1 MGVPSRLY
9 TPPSAERPLNG
20 LRVTV
25 KDNYHLAGVH
35 TTLGSRSYAKLYG
48 PQSQTSELV
57 KRLVDLGAVIIGKT
71 KMGAYAGSEVPPEK
85 CIDYFPPWN
94 PRGDEYQGPS
104 GSSSG
109 TGASVASYPWVDI
122 ALGTDSM
129 LPPSDW
135 HRLSFLVLCINK
147 RQALEASECLLRR
160 MASGASEPPI
170 RGFPLRGSCR
180 VSL

>member
-1 MGVPSRLY
+1 VGVPSRLY

-71 KMGAYAGSEVPPEK
+71 KMGAYAGSEVPRPVRELQRRWRVGRELSLGR
-85 CIDYFPPWN
+85 Y
-94 PRGDEYQGPS
+94 RVGD
-104 GSSSG
+104 
-109 TGASVASYPWVDI
+109 
-122 ALGTDSM
+122 
-129 LPPSDW
+129 
-135 HRLSFLVLCINK
+135 R
-147 RQALEASECLLRR
+147 
-160 MASGASEPPI
+160 
-170 RGFPLRGSCR
+170 
-180 VSL
+180 